1 MLLILPSCS
10 AGPGFIR
17 RERSDDRKYGCA
29 WQATLIVIYRKNEL
43 FVSAGYGNIVPIT
56 VQGRLFCVLYALIG
70 IRGTCLTL
78 KAVGD

>member
-1 MLLILPSCS
+1 MLLTV
-10 AGPGFIR
+10 AFFWTVVPGLTVTDVLLDNHNN
-17 RERSDDRKYGCA
+17 ESS
-29 WQATLIVIYRKNEL
+29 LIVIYRKNEL
-43 FVSAGYGNIVPIT
+43 FVSAGYGNIVPKT